1 MINVYWACIENEW
14 MRSSE
19 PEPVSKTYYKKFH
32 PDNKNNLSS
41 INRCPFFN
49 GYLNNL
55 YEIKSIYDYEFY
67 IENDSIKTTYYN
79 DNFIDNHLIIRSME
93 NKMFSF
99 TQKYIFFTDSDS
111 LVMNTYETPI
121 FEDNNITKNCYLLP
135 GQVDIGK
142 WFTNLEFPF
151 HLKSNLFR
159 VDLGEVMYYI
169 KFNTDE
175 KINFKQFMVNDNIL
189 KYLDYS
195 RGYSLNTDIKRY
207 SNKNFYDNFKIKK
220 FIIDEINNLLIK

>member
-1 MINVYWACIENEW
+1 
-14 MRSSE
+14 MRSTE
-19 PEPVSKTYYKKFH
+19 PGLVSKSYYKKFH
-32 PDNKNNLSS
+32 PDSKSHLSS

-55 YEIKSIYDYEFY
+55 YEVKSIYDYEFY
-67 IENDSIKTTYYN
+67 LEDGAVKTNYYN
-79 DNFIDNHLIIRSME
+79 DSFIDKHLVIRSME

-111 LVMNTYETPI
+111 LLMNTYEAPI
-121 FEDNNITKNCYLLP
+121 FEDNNITQNCYPLP

-151 HLKSNLFR
+151 HLKSDRFKVN
-159 VDLGEVMYYI
+159 LGEVMYYL
-169 KFNTDE
+169 KFHTNE
-175 KINFKQFMVNDNIL
+175 KINFKQFMVNNNIL

-195 RGYSLNTDIKRY
+195 RGYSSNTDIKKY
-207 SNKNFYDNFKIKK
+207 TAEEFYDNFKIKK
-220 FIIDEINNLLIK
+220 FIIDEINTLLIK